1 MTQIVP
7 TLGANIPQR
16 GTPWSRA
23 FWTNLVR
30 LQGWKVVG
38 EVPNIPKAV
47 MIGAPHTSNQD
58 GVIGLQIVLAM
69 GLEIH
74 LMAKNSLYRPPL
86 RAVMDWLKLMP
97 IDRTTSHGLVE
108 QMCDAF
114 ATHDQFWLGLAPEGT
129 RDSSETWKS
138 GFYRIADA
146 AKVPIGLVGFDF
158 KNKQVKFLGR
168 FEPTG
173 DFDADLPKILAFYK
187 NTSPANPERL
197 SKPLRML

>member
-7 TLGANIPQR
+7 VLGENIPQR
-16 GTPWSRA
+16 GTVWSRQ

-30 LQGWKVVG
+30 LQGWKVLG

-58 GVIGLQIVLAM
+58 GVIGLQMVLAM

-74 LMAKNSLYRPPL
+74 LMAKNSLYRPPF
-86 RAVMDWLKLMP
+86 RAAMNWLKMMP
-97 IDRTTSHGLVE
+97 IDRTSSHGLVE
-108 QMCDAF
+108 QMCHAF
-114 ATHDQFWLGLAPEGT
+114 DSHDKFWLGLAPEGT

-138 GFYRIADA
+138 GFYRIAYA
-146 AKVPIGLVGFDF
+146 AKVPIVMVGFDF
-158 KNKQVKFLGR
+158 KNKNVKFLGC
-168 FEPTG
+168 FEPSG